1 MRKPNPEQASRAG
14 EHFVVV
20 TELHRR
26 CGLGVFFAGNV
37 PEIRGA
43 RNLGLILPKASE
55 YWCSQ
60 GGNG

>member
-43 RNLGLILPKASE
+43 RNLGLT
-55 YWCSQ
+55 
-60 GGNG
+60 